1 MDRDDQGKARAATGG
16 ARRGPPGKGGD
27 DAQGKPRIRR
37 VPDPRMSRS
46 MEYGLA
52 MLQCFSS
59 ESPALGIADIAD
71 IIEISRSTTHRYATT
86 LVVLGYL
93 EQDSKRKYR
102 LSRRA
107 AEPGMAAIGAMRL
120 RPPARAILQELRD
133 QTGHTVSAGVLDLP
147 SLRAPERAQAGGERV
162 LYVDRLLAHRA
173 GQHEIDRDLGIGAAI
188 PAHCTALGKALLAN
202 LDDLYRTTLLADIEL
217 TRHGPNSITQKRK
230 LGAEL
235 DRIREEGLA
244 LSDEELIAGLRSIA
258 APVIDPRRGR
268 PIAIDVAVPS
278 SAYTARELLAVI
290 GPRLKRAAEL
300 VSAEF

>member
-1 MDRDDQGKARAATGG
+1 MGRDDQGKARAATGG

-27 DAQGKPRIRR
+27 DAQRKPRIRR

-46 MEYGLA
+46 VEYGLA

-71 IIEISRSTTHRYATT
+71 IIQISRSTTHRYATT

-107 AEPGMAAIGAMRL
+107 GEPGMAAIGAMRL

-133 QTGHTVSAGVLDLP
+133 QTGHTVSVGVLD
-147 SLRAPERAQAGGERV
+147 GGRL

-173 GQHEIDRDLGIGAAI
+173 GQHDLDRDLGIGVAI

-202 LDDLYRTTLLADIEL
+202 LDDLYRITLLADVEL

-244 LSDEELIAGLRSIA
+244 LSDEELIPGLRSIA
-258 APVIDPRRGR
+258 APVIDPRRER
-268 PIAIDVAVPS
+268 PIAIDVAVSS

-300 VSAEF
+300 VSAE